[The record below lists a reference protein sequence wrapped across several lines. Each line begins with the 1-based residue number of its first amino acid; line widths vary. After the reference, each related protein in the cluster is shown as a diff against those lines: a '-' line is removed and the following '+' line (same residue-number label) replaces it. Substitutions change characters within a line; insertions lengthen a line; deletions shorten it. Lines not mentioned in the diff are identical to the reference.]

1 MRGFVITT
9 DNSADLPMDYYEKQ
23 GVGVA
28 SLTYTLDGTTYDMYT
43 TIPSHDF
50 YDAMRGGSMP
60 TTSQVNPS
68 DMRTLFE
75 PYLKEGKDILH
86 IAFSSGLS
94 GSYNSSRIAAEELAE
109 EYPDA
114 KIVTIDSLSASLGQG
129 LLVHK
134 AVQMKADGKS
144 FDEIAKWVE
153 DHKLNLCHMFT
164 VGDLNH
170 LYRGGRISKLT
181 AVFGTM
187 VNIKPVLH
195 VDQEGKLVNIDKVRG
210 RKKSL
215 SGLVDKME
223 EKIGSYRHKN
233 DVIFISHGDCLED
246 AKYVAKQ
253 VEERFGYT
261 EFMYNNVGAT
271 IGAHA
276 GPGTVALFF
285 LGDER

>member
-1 MRGFVITT
+1 MRDFVITT
-9 DNSADLPMDYYEKQ
+9 DNSADLPMDYYENQ

-285 LGDER
+285 MGDER

>member
-1 MRGFVITT
+1 MRDFVITT

-285 LGDER
+285 MGDER

>member
-1 MRGFVITT
+1 MREFVITT
-9 DNSADLPMDYYEKQ
+9 DNSADLPLDYYEKH
-23 GVGVA
+23 GIGVA
-28 SLTYTLDGTTYDMYT
+28 SLTYTLNGTTYNMYT

-50 YDAMRGGSMP
+50 YDAMRNGSMP
-60 TTSQVNPS
+60 TTSQVNPA
-68 DMRTLFE
+68 DIRALFE
-75 PYLKEGKDILH
+75 PYVKKGMDILH
-86 IAFSSGLS
+86 IAFSGGLS
-94 GSYNSSRIAAEELAE
+94 GSYNSSRIAAEELLE

-114 KIVTIDSLSASLGQG
+114 KIVTIDSLAASLGQG

-134 AVQMKADGKS
+134 AMQMKADGKNL
-144 FDEIAKWVE
+144 DEIAEWVE
-153 DHKLNLCHMFT
+153 NHKRNLCHMFT

-195 VDQEGKLVNIDKVRG
+195 VDNEGKLVNIDKVRG

-215 SGLVDKME
+215 NALVDKME
-223 EKIGSYRHKN
+223 EKIGSYRGKN

-246 AKYVAKQ
+246 AQYVARQ
-253 VEERFGYT
+253 VKERFGYT

-285 LGDER
+285 MGDER

>member
-1 MRGFVITT
+1 MRDFVITT
-9 DNSADLPMDYYEKQ
+9 DNSADLPMDYYENQ

>member
-1 MRGFVITT
+1 MRDFVITT
-9 DNSADLPMDYYEKQ
+9 DNSADLPMDYYENQ

-215 SGLVDKME
+215 IGLVDKME

>member
-1 MRGFVITT
+1 MRDFVITT
-9 DNSADLPMDYYEKQ
+9 DNSADLPMDYYENQ

-276 GPGTVALFF
+276 GPETVALFF

>member
-1 MRGFVITT
+1 MRDFVITT

-215 SGLVDKME
+215 IGLVDKME

>member
-1 MRGFVITT
+1 MRDFVITT

-276 GPGTVALFF
+276 GPETVALFF